1 MGFGSGDGV
10 KLISIA
16 TSSGSG
22 FAGRTGVHIGSP
34 SFRRSF
40 KMASCSATI
49 SGAGSSMSIT
59 DSSSES
65 FGDSGQFSDWV
76 VGSLLVGQ
84 CKGHAWLQSG
94 SWVSVLDFFTRK
106 LLPCDLR
113 RRRIGRANA
122 GTRPTALL
130 VWRLWAPAR
139 VLLPCPC
146 RGLPLPCRWAWVG
159 PRLDGLR
166 ERGVPPHW
174 WGCVP
179 GLHQVWPPSQW
190 GGGYICRVATFAGWL
205 HLPGATG

>member
-1 MGFGSGDGV
+1 MDGASRRMMSRGV
-10 KLISIA
+10 VGIA
-16 TSSGSG
+16 GVCVPQSQHMSG
-22 FAGRTGVHIGSP
+22 FCMLAR
-34 SFRRSF
+34 
-40 KMASCSATI
+40 
-49 SGAGSSMSIT
+49 
-59 DSSSES
+59 SSSVNS
-65 FGDSGQFSDWV
+65 P
-76 VGSLLVGQ
+76 
-84 CKGHAWLQSG
+84 
-94 SWVSVLDFFTRK
+94 VSVEILVALCSVGCACAFG
-106 LLPCDLR
+106 LR
-113 RRRIGRANA
+113 PSGGTMRRREGCGWWRRRMRRRIGRANA
-122 GTRPTALL
+122 GTQPTALL

-190 GGGYICRVATFAGWL
+190 GAGYICRVATFAGWL